1 MSTIFPF
8 FLSGLTELV
17 YQTLWVKQ
25 LALTVKV

>member
-1 MSTIFPF
+1 MSTIFLF

-25 LALTVKV
+25 LALFVKV

>member
-1 MSTIFPF
+1 MSTIFLF

-25 LALTVKV
+25 LALVVKV